1 MRYPLI
7 VTLLTLGSLS
17 FGCAATDQAGNGRDD
32 SAAEFSV
39 DQVAD
44 WLLTSSGAI
53 VIDVRTPEEFAAGH
67 VTGAINIPIDNL
79 ENRMEDL
86 QDYDAVVTVCNHG
99 NRASR
104 AAGKLTKA
112 GIANAGFLQLV
123 EWKAAG
129 HPISFGGWK

>member
-7 VTLLTLGSLS
+7 VTLLTLLTLS
-17 FGCAATDQAGNGRDD
+17 FGCANGDYAGNIRDE
-32 SAAEFSV
+32 SAAAFTV
-39 DQVAD
+39 AQVAD
-44 WLLTSSGAI
+44 WILTSSGAI

-67 VTGAINIPIDNL
+67 VTGAINIPIDEL
-79 ENRMEDL
+79 DDRLEDL
-86 QDYDAVVTVCNHG
+86 KGYEAVVTICNRG

-104 AAGKLTKA
+104 GARQLTRA
-112 GIANAGFLQLV
+112 GIPNAGFLQLV

>member
-1 MRYPLI
+1 MRYPRI
-7 VTLLTLGSLS
+7 VTLLTTVLLTV
-17 FGCAATDQAGNGRDD
+17 GCAATDRAESGRDD
-32 SAAEFSV
+32 SAAEFTV
-39 DQVAD
+39 EQVAG
-44 WLLTSSGAI
+44 WILTSSGAI

-67 VTGAINIPIDNL
+67 VTGAINIPIDEL
-79 ENRMEDL
+79 ENRLEDL

-104 AAGKLTKA
+104 AVGQLTKA

>member
-17 FGCAATDQAGNGRDD
+17 FGCATTDQAGNVRDD
-32 SAAEFSV
+32 SAAEFTV

-67 VTGAINIPIDNL
+67 VTGAINIPIDDL

-104 AAGKLTKA
+104 AAGPLTNA
-112 GIANAGFLQLV
+112 GIVNVGFLQLA

-129 HPISFGGWK
+129 HPISFGGWR

>member
-17 FGCAATDQAGNGRDD
+17 FGCATTDQAGNGRDD

-67 VTGAINIPIDNL
+67 VTGAINIPIDDL

-104 AAGKLTKA
+104 AAGQLTKA
-112 GIANAGFLQLV
+112 GIANVGFLQLT